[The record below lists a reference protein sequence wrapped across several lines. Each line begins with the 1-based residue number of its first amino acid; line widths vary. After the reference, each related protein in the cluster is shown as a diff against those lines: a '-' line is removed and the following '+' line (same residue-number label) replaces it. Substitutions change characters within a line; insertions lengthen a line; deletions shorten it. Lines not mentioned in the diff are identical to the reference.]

1 MQQVT
6 DGCQRTAPH
15 AYGKRVEEATDQAF
29 GRTVV
34 APSKV
39 APEVPL
45 PEVIETVTLGL
56 VEVTRLPSKSVT
68 RTTGWEATGLP
79 ALELDG

>member
-1 MQQVT
+1 MLSCRSLKVAT
-6 DGCQRTAPH
+6 PSTAL
-15 AYGKRVEEATDQAF
+15 
-29 GRTVV
+29 TVV
-34 APSKV
+34 VPSKV

-68 RTTGWEATGLP
+68 RTTVWEAIGLP
-79 ALELDG
+79 VLELDG

>member
-1 MQQVT
+1 MLICRSLKVAT
-6 DGCQRTAPH
+6 PLTAL
-15 AYGKRVEEATDQAF
+15 
-29 GRTVV
+29 TVV
-34 APSKV
+34 VPNRV

-56 VEVTRLPSKSVT
+56 EEVTRLPSKSVT
-68 RTTGWEATGLP
+68 RTTGWEARGLP